1 MINTAFAKK
10 APEKSDKGLML
21 CCLGRVALYGQ
32 VQQLRCCIC
41 CILKKKRK
49 GIIIKVKNQKREKK
63 KPKKQA
69 SNFPTGTGFLASTQS
84 LAEALVNMLKV
95 TCFLAIP
102 R

>member
-41 CILKKKRK
+41 CILKKKNNDNNKSK
-49 GIIIKVKNQKREKK
+49 GKTKRERK
-63 KPKKQA
+63 KPKK
-69 SNFPTGTGFLASTQS
+69 
-84 LAEALVNMLKV
+84 
-95 TCFLAIP
+95 
-102 R
+102 

>member
-32 VQQLRCCIC
+32 VQQLRCCTF

-49 GIIIKVKNQKREKK
+49 GIIIKGKNQKRERKK
-63 KPKKQA
+63 TEE
-69 SNFPTGTGFLASTQS
+69 TGVKLSHGNRLS
-84 LAEALVNMLKV
+84 
-95 TCFLAIP
+95 